1 MPQDSSVEGCHVGT
15 DDNDNCHAFPKYE
28 CFPLKD
34 HFGGGGLGWE
44 AGVPGFLKELTW
56 LA

>member
-34 HFGGGGLGWE
+34 HFGGE
-44 AGVPGFLKELTW
+44 GVGVGSRGPW
-56 LA
+56 LS